1 MTWWD
6 LTGMEA
12 AKRIA
17 QEDNILRI
25 WSSKSSLAHFHR
37 NYGTTAEVTSTMI
50 VGHNHSGA
58 RLGPSALWTTWI
70 GHFQQEQQQRQL
82 HPHHH
87 LLQTWLEAL
96 HLQQQAAAKPRK
108 TLIMES
114 KACCGIGV
122 SGKILDL
129 GEIQSKQQQARPNA
143 KKINRLTR
151 SNNNT
156 NTVDDMS
163 TSSFLWWDNRPLASW
178 EETIAVEE
186 DNEDT
191 QRSKLFRTQLAW
203 DAPTTA

>member
-1 MTWWD
+1 
-6 LTGMEA
+6 
-12 AKRIA
+12 
-17 QEDNILRI
+17 
-25 WSSKSSLAHFHR
+25 
-37 NYGTTAEVTSTMI
+37 
-50 VGHNHSGA
+50 
-58 RLGPSALWTTWI
+58 
-70 GHFQQEQQQRQL
+70 
-82 HPHHH
+82 
-87 LLQTWLEAL
+87 
-96 HLQQQAAAKPRK
+96 
-108 TLIMES
+108 MES

-156 NTVDDMS
+156 NAVDDMS

-191 QRSKLFRTQLAW
+191 QRSTLFRTQLAW